1 MPDRPT
7 SERIKDLSA
16 NERHLVEAISIAG
29 RPLPLSVATAVGS
42 WSEDDALDAG
52 ERLSEAGLIGQ
63 TAEGFVASD
72 EAEAVVENMGE
83 MRRSTTAGALA
94 DAFRA
99 SGAGADIFAPYLA
112 AAARW
117 SEALGPLAEAG
128 LDAVEHHHMA
138 AAVPLLE
145 SALQAADEVESD
157 DRVLVARL
165 HLGRAQAYRLMGRSS
180 EAMADA
186 AEAARHAEGTV
197 LTDALEWQARIAD
210 DQQHSQDADG
220 YLAAAQLTAVDDPGR
235 LGKLHSL
242 RARTLGRIGY
252 PNEAEVSHEKA
263 DTLLAEHGTA
273 EDRFQAK
280 YDEAWVAFDQGRSQ
294 DAVDRFTALSEQ
306 LSEHEVAELA
316 DIEVWLSR
324 GLFAVGRPAEAE
336 ETRQRAVARAEE
348 IGAFGP
354 IFLGH
359 MALAEGAGMYGAWE
373 ESLRG
378 ADDMLEIVL
387 STLPAWENAA
397 RYLRAR
403 ALNGLG
409 RREEAKDEI
418 IAALKA
424 TPAGIN
430 GWRWRNRCQ
439 ALSWRID
446 VDSGGKWHDLE
457 PAHLTEELLAARFYG
472 QAIELLGDRVKHEK
486 DPELGR
492 SAAALAHRVGQPAE
506 AARALAGTKLWSEP
520 EGITTAHEVRNIT
533 VPEEWEAAW
542 SAAPG
547 VAEARRT
554 PEVED
559 VTDAAA
565 AIQADLDAVFEQAG
579 LEVEDRRLSPAQRRS
594 AGLRIR
600 EPRQPRRRRVVRT
613 LSAASLAVIA
623 GVAGGVI
630 ALVLRPP
637 ADAPL
642 VLPPDIAPVTTLAPE
657 AEPNPIEEI
666 QLQVPDIAGY
676 GAGQW
681 AFHGELDNRGFNGF
695 REGISSRAGSPN
707 LDGYFWKFPTNQP
720 IDASPALRGETV
732 YIGSANET
740 FYTIDVSTGTAS
752 GWTADATGPITSSP
766 AFAFAPLGES
776 VEEGGGGNE
785 NVLFFAS
792 EDGSVYGY
800 RTRTGTPLW
809 SQQVPAGVSAPLLA
823 VDGRVF
829 VPAEDGRMY
838 AFEATPP
845 GNLAWVY
852 PPLEEEPLGALTT
865 APVYQDGNVIF
876 VSSDG
881 FFVGVNGASGE
892 KNCDTEINVFVG
904 ASPTIV
910 DNVAYLAASGSF
922 YEFRPGSC
930 ELLNSQLY
938 GEFPVFA
945 SPVVIDNIA
954 YITEGPTLLPF
965 NIATGTW
972 EWRFRTGA
980 TIRSSPVVAGDVIYF
995 GSDDNHM
1002 YAVNMDDGTERW
1014 KFRTG
1019 GEVRSSPAA
1028 GDGIVYFG
1036 SRDGFLYAVGGAG
1049 NE

>member
-1 MPDRPT
+1 MVDRPIG
-7 SERIKDLSA
+7 EQIKELGP
-16 NERHLVEAISIAG
+16 NERLLVEAVAVAG
-29 RPLPLSVATAVGS
+29 RPIPLPVAVALGT
-42 WSEDDALDAG
+42 WSESEILDAG
-52 ERLSEAGLIGQ
+52 DGLSDVGLIGQ
-63 TAEGFVASD
+63 AAEGFLATDAS
-72 EAEAVVENMGE
+72 AAVLEGMGE
-83 MRRSTTAGALA
+83 MRRSAAAGHLA
-94 DAFRA
+94 DAFL
-99 SGAGADIFAPYLA
+99 STGAGPEIYAPYLA

-128 LDAVEHHHMA
+128 LASVEHHHMA
-138 AAVPLLE
+138 DAVPLLDA
-145 SALQAADEVESD
+145 ALHAADETESD
-157 DRVLVARL
+157 DRDLVARL

-180 EAMADA
+180 EAMTDA
-186 AEAARHAEGTV
+186 ADAARHAEGTV

-220 YLAAAQLTAVDDPGR
+220 YLATAQLTAVDDPGR

-252 PNEAEVSHEKA
+252 PNEADASHEKA
-263 DTLLAEHGTA
+263 DALLAEHGTA

-294 DAVDRFTALSEQ
+294 DAVDRFSALAEQ

-336 ETRQRAVARAEE
+336 ETRQRAMARAEE

-359 MALAEGAGMYGAWE
+359 MSLAEGAGMYGAWE

-409 RREEAKDEI
+409 RHDEAKEEI

-472 QAIELLGDRVKHEK
+472 QAVELLADRVKHEK

-520 EGITTAHEVRNIT
+520 EGVTTAHEVRNIT
-533 VPEEWEAAW
+533 VPEEWEEAW

-600 EPRQPRRRRVVRT
+600 EPRQPRRRRAVRV
-613 LSAASLAVIA
+613 LSAASLALVA
-623 GVAGGVI
+623 GVAGGLI
-630 ALVLRPP
+630 ALTLGPDVEPP
-637 ADAPL
+637 ISIPST
-642 VLPPDIAPVTTLAPE
+642 IVTVPPE
-657 AEPNPIEEI
+657 AGEPEPLTAEER
-666 QLQVPDIAGY
+666 QLLVPDVKGF

-681 AFHGELDNRGFNGF
+681 AFHGELDSRGFNGA

-707 LDGYFWKFPTNQP
+707 LDGYYWKFPTNQP

-732 YIGSANET
+732 YIGSTNET
-740 FYTIDVSTGTAS
+740 FYTIDAATGSAS
-752 GWTADATGPITSSP
+752 GWTADAGGPITSSP

-776 VEEGGGGNE
+776 IEEGGGGNE

-809 SQQVPAGVSAPLLA
+809 SQQVPAAVSAPLLA

-852 PPLEEEPLGALTT
+852 PPLEEEPLGPLTT
-865 APVYQDGNVIF
+865 APLYQDGNVIF

-881 FFVGVNGASGE
+881 FFVGVNGSTGE
-892 KNCDTEINVFVG
+892 KDCDTEINVAIG
-904 ASPTIV
+904 AAPTIV
-910 DNVAYLAASGSF
+910 DNVAYLAASGSL

-930 ELLNSQLY
+930 ELLKSQLY
-938 GEFPVFA
+938 GEFPVFS
-945 SPVVIDNIA
+945 SPVVIDGIA
-954 YITEGPTLLPF
+954 YITDGRSLLAF
-965 NIATGTW
+965 NIQTAQF

-980 TIRSSPVVAGDVIYF
+980 TIRSSPVVAQDVIYF
-995 GSDDNHM
+995 GSDDNFF
-1002 YAVNMDDGTERW
+1002 YAVNLDDGTERW
-1014 KFRTG
+1014 KFQTG
-1019 GEVRSSPAA
+1019 GEVRSAPAA
-1028 GDGIVYFG
+1028 GDGIIYFG